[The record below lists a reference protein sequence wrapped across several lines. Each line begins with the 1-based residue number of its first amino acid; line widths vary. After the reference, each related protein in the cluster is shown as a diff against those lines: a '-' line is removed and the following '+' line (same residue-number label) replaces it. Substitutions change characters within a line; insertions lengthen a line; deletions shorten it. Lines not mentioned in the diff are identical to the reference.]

1 MSKSRVVNSA
11 VNTIFN
17 FSVKLF
23 DFGIKFVLRTVFIY
37 TLGMQYVGVSGLFT
51 DILSV
56 LSFVELGIGSA
67 ITYALYK
74 PLAENDEEKLGKLM
88 HFYKWA
94 YRIVALVILICGLL
108 VVPFLS
114 KIVTNVPDIK
124 ESITIIY
131 ILYLSNT
138 VCSYLL
144 IYRSTILSAS
154 QKQYEI
160 SKISICISMIKCTI
174 ESILLV
180 VFKNFIFYLLLEI
193 LFSVS
198 QNIWI
203 SRKAEKLYPNAFQK
217 SSGRLS
223 KAEIKKLF
231 KDIKA
236 LFLYKVSNV
245 VLNGTDS
252 VIVSSFLGTGMVG
265 ILANYNMIVKNIYN
279 LVLQV
284 FTSTSASIGNLAAT
298 EDGKKQFKVFNAMQ
312 LMCFWIFGLCTTVLY
327 VNVNTFMK
335 IWAGKE
341 NLFGTATVL
350 VLIID
355 FYLTGMMST
364 VSHFRTSNG
373 LFVQG
378 QYRPLIMSIINIVV
392 SVFLVK
398 KIGITGVILGTV
410 ISRLLTQIWYDPY
423 LIYKYVFKHS
433 FSHYLRQITIYT
445 ASTAVS
451 CLICI
456 EFRNMLMI
464 PNSWIDL
471 IVNGIFNVIVFN
483 GIFLLIYGR
492 SAEFVYLKNIG
503 INLSGMIVRKIKRR

>member
-94 YRIVALVILICGLL
+94 YRIVALVL

-114 KIVTNVPDIK
+114 KIVTNVSDIK

-327 VNVNTFMK
+327 VNVNTLMK
-335 IWAGKE
+335 IWEAKVLDE
-341 NLFGTATVL
+341 NTDATPVKIVKLEKDGFSVQTGDVLLKVL
-350 VLIID
+350 VLQIPGKKRMEADAFLRGYQIE
-355 FYLTGMMST
+355 TGCELS
-364 VSHFRTSNG
+364 S
-373 LFVQG
+373 Q
-378 QYRPLIMSIINIVV
+378 
-392 SVFLVK
+392 
-398 KIGITGVILGTV
+398 
-410 ISRLLTQIWYDPY
+410 
-423 LIYKYVFKHS
+423 
-433 FSHYLRQITIYT
+433 
-445 ASTAVS
+445 
-451 CLICI
+451 
-456 EFRNMLMI
+456 MI
-464 PNSWIDL
+464 
-471 IVNGIFNVIVFN
+471 
-483 GIFLLIYGR
+483 
-492 SAEFVYLKNIG
+492 KNC
-503 INLSGMIVRKIKRR
+503 

>member
-114 KIVTNVPDIK
+114 KIV
-124 ESITIIY
+124 
-131 ILYLSNT
+131 
-138 VCSYLL
+138 
-144 IYRSTILSAS
+144 
-154 QKQYEI
+154 
-160 SKISICISMIKCTI
+160 SKD
-174 ESILLV
+174 
-180 VFKNFIFYLLLEI
+180 
-193 LFSVS
+193 
-198 QNIWI
+198 
-203 SRKAEKLYPNAFQK
+203 
-217 SSGRLS
+217 
-223 KAEIKKLF
+223 EIKKLF

-433 FSHYLRQITIYT
+433 FSHYLRQIAIYT

-464 PNSWIDL
+464 RNSWIDL

>member
-203 SRKAEKLYPNAFQK
+203 SRKANYIQM
-217 SSGRLS
+217 
-223 KAEIKKLF
+223 LF
-231 KDIKA
+231 RR
-236 LFLYKVSNV
+236 V
-245 VLNGTDS
+245 VGD
-252 VIVSSFLGTGMVG
+252 
-265 ILANYNMIVKNIYN
+265 
-279 LVLQV
+279 
-284 FTSTSASIGNLAAT
+284 
-298 EDGKKQFKVFNAMQ
+298 
-312 LMCFWIFGLCTTVLY
+312 
-327 VNVNTFMK
+327 
-335 IWAGKE
+335 
-341 NLFGTATVL
+341 
-350 VLIID
+350 
-355 FYLTGMMST
+355 
-364 VSHFRTSNG
+364 
-373 LFVQG
+373 
-378 QYRPLIMSIINIVV
+378 
-392 SVFLVK
+392 
-398 KIGITGVILGTV
+398 
-410 ISRLLTQIWYDPY
+410 
-423 LIYKYVFKHS
+423 
-433 FSHYLRQITIYT
+433 
-445 ASTAVS
+445 
-451 CLICI
+451 
-456 EFRNMLMI
+456 
-464 PNSWIDL
+464 
-471 IVNGIFNVIVFN
+471 
-483 GIFLLIYGR
+483 
-492 SAEFVYLKNIG
+492 
-503 INLSGMIVRKIKRR
+503 